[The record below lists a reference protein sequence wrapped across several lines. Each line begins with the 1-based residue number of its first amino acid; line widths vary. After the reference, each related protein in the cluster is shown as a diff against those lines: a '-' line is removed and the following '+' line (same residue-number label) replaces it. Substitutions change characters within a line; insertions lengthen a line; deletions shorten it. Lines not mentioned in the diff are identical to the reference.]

1 MNFYL
6 LFPFIPKKYKYSC
19 PYNLRK
25 QGLVIANFTCI
36 LVSASAYKKN
46 QGKIIWR
53 TGQLELS
60 PANYKVNVTVI
71 QIIPIKMINGFVW
84 DGSL

>member
-6 LFPFIPKKYKYSC
+6 LFPFIPKKYKYAC

-25 QGLVIANFTCI
+25 QGLLIANFTCI
-36 LVSASAYKKN
+36 IVSASAYKKN

-53 TGQLELS
+53 TGQLELG
-60 PANYKVNVTVI
+60 PANYKVNVYFYPNNANKNDQWI
-71 QIIPIKMINGFVW
+71 LLG
-84 DGSL
+84 L